1 MIGWFFRWQNAKA
14 SPKCIHDLRASCEQ
28 KNSTTILDE
37 RRLPNEDPD
46 RIGLFAGGKKWSS
59 KNKTKMQASLYV
71 REDPA
76 IYIQMRLSHT
86 TRGASLIPCALRTFR
101 KSFYVAAS
109 EIGILCPFWTFT
121 IFVLLCKVNR
131 H

>member
-1 MIGWFFRWQNAKA
+1 VTAD
-14 SPKCIHDLRASCEQ
+14 S
-28 KNSTTILDE
+28 
-37 RRLPNEDPD
+37 PNEDPD
-46 RIGLFAGGKKWSS
+46 RIGLFDDGKKWSTRKKS
-59 KNKTKMQASLYV
+59 KLQALVYV

-76 IYIQMRLSHT
+76 IYTQMRLVHT
-86 TRGASLIPCALRTFR
+86 THGASLIPVALRSLR